1 MVSANARIWHH
12 WQQFRMHTL
21 PPDPTTTETWM
32 PNIRQLLGRGALAF
46 GMVSALSGTS
56 GALAQTKEVTVAYQ
70 QIAGPMIVA
79 MTSGTIEKSTGYK
92 INWRQ
97 FESGAK
103 VATAMAS
110 GDVQIGVIGSS
121 PLAAALSRGLDLQLF
136 WILDDINEAEA
147 LVVRNGAGIDK
158 PSDLKGKKLGVPFVS
173 TTHFHTMFALE
184 QWGIKPNELQL
195 LNMQPNQ
202 IAAAWERG
210 DIDAAFVWDPA
221 RARIKQTGKVL
232 ITSGEL
238 SKKGKATFDGVAVSR
253 PFAEANADFMAR
265 FVKAVADADASYRTN
280 PAAWGPDSAP
290 AKAIAAK
297 IGGDPRASSEALKL
311 YAYPSAEQQASPAWL
326 GGGPGGG
333 AAKALKATA
342 DFLLEQKRIDSVSS
356 DYSKFVTPK
365 YVEAAMRLK

>member
-1 MVSANARIWHH
+1 MRNFKQI
-12 WQQFRMHTL
+12 
-21 PPDPTTTETWM
+21 
-32 PNIRQLLGRGALAF
+32 IGRCTLAF
-46 GMVSALSGTS
+46 GMVSTLAGVGS
-56 GALAQTKEVTVAYQ
+56 AQAQTKEVTIAYQ
-70 QIAGPMIVA
+70 QIPGPMIVA
-79 MTSGTIEKSTGYK
+79 MTSGTIEKATGYK

-110 GDVQIGVIGSS
+110 GDVQVGVMGSS

-147 LVVRNGAGIDK
+147 LVVRNGSGIEK
-158 PSDLKGKKLGVPFVS
+158 PADLKGKKLGVPFVS
-173 TTHFHTMFALE
+173 TTHFHAMFALE
-184 QWGIKPNELQL
+184 QWGIKSSEVQL

-202 IAAAWERG
+202 VAAAWERG

-221 RARIKQTGKVL
+221 LARIKQTGKVL

-253 PFAEANADFMAR
+253 PFAEANADFMAK
-265 FVKAVADADASYRTN
+265 FVKAVADADASYRAN
-280 PAAWGPDSAP
+280 PAAWGPDSAQ
-290 AKAIAAK
+290 AKAIAGK
-297 IGGDPRASSEALKL
+297 IGGDPKASSDALKL
-311 YAYPSAEQQASPAWL
+311 YAYPSAEQQASAAWL
-326 GGGPGGG
+326 GGGQAGG

-342 DFLLEQKRIDSVSS
+342 DFLLEQKRIDAVAP
-356 DYSKFVTPK
+356 DYSKFVTTK

>member
-1 MVSANARIWHH
+1 VNACIWHY
-12 WQQFRMHTL
+12 WQRTGLQTL
-21 PPDPTTTETWM
+21 QAGFITTETFM
-32 PNIRQLLGRGALAF
+32 RNIPYLTRRTALAV
-46 GMVSALSGTS
+46 GLASILGSAGS
-56 GALAQTKEVTVAYQ
+56 ALAQTKEVTVAYQ
-70 QIAGPMIVA
+70 QIAGPMITV
-79 MTSGTIEKSTGYK
+79 MTSGTIEKATGYK
-92 INWRQ
+92 VNWRQ

-147 LVVRNGAGIDK
+147 LVVRNGSGIDK
-158 PSDLKGKKLGVPFVS
+158 AADLKGKKLGVPFVS
-173 TTHFHTMFALE
+173 TTHFHTMYALE
-184 QWGIKPNELQL
+184 QWGIKPADVQL

-210 DIDAAFVWDPA
+210 DIDAAYVWDPA
-221 RARIKQTGKVL
+221 LGRIKQSGKVL

-253 PFAEANADFMAR
+253 PFAEAHADFMAK
-265 FVKAVADADASYRTN
+265 FVKAVADADAAYRAN

-290 AKAIAAK
+290 AKAIAGK
-297 IGGDPRASSEALKL
+297 IGGDPKASADALKL
-311 YAYPSAEQQASPAWL
+311 YAYPSAEQQASAAWL
-326 GGGPGGG
+326 GGAQQGG

-342 DFLLEQKRIDSVSS
+342 DFLLEQKRIDAVAG
-356 DYSKFVTPK
+356 DYSKFVTTR

>member
-1 MVSANARIWHH
+1 MR
-12 WQQFRMHTL
+12 TL
-21 PPDPTTTETWM
+21 K
-32 PNIRQLLGRGALAF
+32 QLFSRCALAF
-46 GMVSALSGTS
+46 GMVSAVGGASP
-56 GALAQTKEVTVAYQ
+56 ALAQTREVTVAYQ

-79 MTSGTIEKSTGYK
+79 MTNGTIEKSTGYK

-121 PLAAALSRGLDLQLF
+121 PLAAAVSRGLDLQLF

-147 LVVRNGAGIDK
+147 LVVRNGSGIDK
-158 PSDLKGKKLGVPFVS
+158 PTDLKGKKLGVPFVS

-184 QWGIKPNELQL
+184 QWGLKPSDVQL

-202 IAAAWERG
+202 VAAAWERG

-221 RARIKQTGKVL
+221 LARIKQTGKVL

-238 SKKGKATFDGVAVSR
+238 SKMGKATFDGVAVSR
-253 PFAEANADFMAR
+253 PFAEANADFMAK
-265 FVKAVADADASYRTN
+265 FVKAVADADAAYRAN

-290 AKAIAAK
+290 AKAIAGK
-297 IGGDPRASSEALKL
+297 IGGDAKASADALKL

-326 GGGPGGG
+326 GGGQTGG

-342 DFLLEQKRIDSVSS
+342 DFLLEQKRIDTVSG
-356 DYSKFVTPK
+356 DYSKFVTAK
-365 YVEAAMRLK
+365 YAEAALRLK